1 MSSKKTSLLWSIE
14 KEANVSYLFG
24 TMHVEDYRVHAV
36 TDFVTP
42 YLQQCES
49 FGTEFHLDE
58 MSELDQTN
66 FQYFP
71 NGETLKD
78 HWSDKQY
85 NKFIQSIKKSF
96 QIDVSKFDHMLP
108 IFIVNM
114 ISETVLVN
122 SENMPLDTAL
132 WQHAK
137 GRGLELF
144 GLETLEDQF
153 RILASIPIAY
163 QLESIRSIARNPKL
177 FRKKLK
183 KLIDLYERQEID
195 QLYQVSKKSLG
206 KQRQLMLYARNEKM
220 VQRLREELRLAKR
233 VFCAVGA
240 AHLSGKFGMLA
251 LLKRME
257 YKVKPVI
264 VNGH

>member
-1 MSSKKTSLLWSIE
+1 
-14 KEANVSYLFG
+14 
-24 TMHVEDYRVHAV
+24 
-36 TDFVTP
+36 
-42 YLQQCES
+42 
-49 FGTEFHLDE
+49 
-58 MSELDQTN
+58 
-66 FQYFP
+66 
-71 NGETLKD
+71 
-78 HWSDKQY
+78 
-85 NKFIQSIKKSF
+85 
-96 QIDVSKFDHMLP
+96 MLP

-257 YKVKPVI
+257 YKIKPVI